1 MKDYFTLKVEVEDIK
16 VRKHHSGQPTGEAL
30 VVFPSV
36 NLAQK
41 AMKEKQKEP
50 LGKGP
55 LVLSFKSL

>member
-1 MKDYFTLKVEVEDIK
+1 MKDYFTLKVEVEGIK
-16 VRKHHSGQPTGEAL
+16 VRKHRSGQPTGEAL

-41 AMKEKQKEP
+41 AMKEKQKET